1 MRSEIGRWWRY
12 VKHLW
17 KFRNWYERLAMFVLH
32 ALVIS
37 TIVAVFVFL
46 VGFSIYAALTIWQ
59 FAIALAVIAFLGWA
73 VWMVNRD

>member
-1 MRSEIGRWWRY
+1 
-12 VKHLW
+12 
-17 KFRNWYERLAMFVLH
+17 MFVLH

-73 VWMVNRD
+73 VWVVNRD

>member
-1 MRSEIGRWWRY
+1 MRSEIGRWWLY

-17 KFRNWYERLAMFVLH
+17 KFRSWYERLAMFVLH

-37 TIVAVFVFL
+37 TIVAVVVFL

-73 VWMVNRD
+73 VWVVNRD

>member
-17 KFRNWYERLAMFVLH
+17 EIRSWYERLAMFVLH

-37 TIVAVFVFL
+37 TIVAVTVFL

-73 VWMVNRD
+73 VWVVNRD